1 MEVESTG
8 EARSWPRRKE
18 GRFLGTT
25 TLHFPPRRIGCPD
38 RPSARHRRSWLRP
51 GSPLVPNLPA
61 VFVLLLPAFG
71 RSKGFDIFF
80 ARAQEIQKI
89 NPFVP
94 ACLANTKES
103 KVFGNGLGRRGPL
116 K

>member
-18 GRFLGTT
+18 GRLLGTT

-38 RPSARHRRSWLRP
+38 RHSARHRRSWLRP

-71 RSKGFDIFF
+71 RSKGFDIFSN
-80 ARAQEIQKI
+80 ARS
-89 NPFVP
+89 NLSSLVSLF
-94 ACLANTKES
+94 
-103 KVFGNGLGRRGPL
+103 L
-116 K
+116 KMKRIGMNRDS